1 MDKLLRETVE
11 EIVKEELAKMMEK
24 SAFGG
29 AVKSIKKGVKTG
41 TAASDSLD
49 KAVG

>member
-24 SAFGG
+24 SSFGG

-41 TAASDSLD
+41 SSASKSLD
-49 KAVG
+49 K